1 MSNRFTVNDFQ
12 PFSNNELGKRTHKE
26 LCRQGIKWIENGW
39 YCKRQKIKDP
49 NALLEAIYQ
58 DTMEDLIDRI
68 KRTRKNKG
76 LDVGAP
82 ITDEEL
88 YGSPSNIMSSCL
100 LTKNGELRES
110 GWYYAGSFLEDKVVF
125 ATYFTYLAML
135 PSCTLTFD
143 EYGSPYLTIKKNRA
157 VWVEMY

>member
-1 MSNRFTVNDFQ
+1 MSNRFTVNGFQ
-12 PFSNNELGKRTHKE
+12 PFSNNELGKRTYKE
-26 LCRQGIKWIENGW
+26 LVNQGIKWIEDGW

-68 KRTRKNKG
+68 KRTRKNEG
-76 LDVGAP
+76 IEIDTP
-82 ITDEEL
+82 ITDEDL
-88 YGSPSNIMSSCL
+88 YGSPSNIVASCVF
-100 LTKNGELRES
+100 TKNGKLRES
-110 GWYYAGSFLEDKVVF
+110 GWYYAASFLEDKVVF

-157 VWVEMY
+157 VWVEMG